1 MPIGQSVSI
10 HCSNH
15 SVFILKS
22 IIGFHK
28 SECNITGLFFSRIT
42 TERPKECHNM
52 HLAHYDTL
60 LANPDT
66 YGITVEISTFHRKFY
81 IFILQSLLYHR
92 KFYLFLFASLLFPR
106 KFYIFLF
113 QPLLSPRKFYIFL
126 LESLLSPRKFYF
138 SLIAVLGRRLIIF
151 GSKFPVEIRPVRN
164 ADFID
169 NFLYAQIGRHQ

>member
-1 MPIGQSVSI
+1 MPIERSVSI

-42 TERPKECHNM
+42 TEIPKECHNM

-66 YGITVEISTFHRKFY
+66 HGITVEISTFCRKFY
-81 IFILQSLLYHR
+81 I
-92 KFYLFLFASLLFPR
+92 FLFASLLFPG

-113 QPLLSPRKFYIFL
+113 ASLLSSQKFYIFL
-126 LESLLSPRKFYF
+126 SESLLSPRKFYF
-138 SLIAVLGRRLIIF
+138 LLIAVLGRRLIIF

-169 NFLYAQIGRHQ
+169 NFLYAQISRHQ

>member
-1 MPIGQSVSI
+1 MPIEQSVSI

-22 IIGFHK
+22 IIGFQK

-42 TERPKECHNM
+42 TGIPKECHNM

-66 YGITVEISTFHRKFY
+66 YGITVEISTFR
-81 IFILQSLLYHR
+81 
-92 KFYLFLFASLLFPR
+92 R
-106 KFYIFLF
+106 KFYIFL
-113 QPLLSPRKFYIFL
+113 S
-126 LESLLSPRKFYF
+126 ESLLSPRKFYF
-138 SLIAVLGRRLIIF
+138 LLIAVLGRRLVVL

-169 NFLYAQIGRHQ
+169 NFLYAQISRHQ

>member
-1 MPIGQSVSI
+1 MPIGRSVSI

-42 TERPKECHNM
+42 TGIPKECHNM

-66 YGITVEISTFHRKFY
+66 NRITVEISTFR
-81 IFILQSLLYHR
+81 
-92 KFYLFLFASLLFPR
+92 R
-106 KFYIFLF
+106 KFYIFL
-113 QPLLSPRKFYIFL
+113 S
-126 LESLLSPRKFYF
+126 ESLLSPRKFYF
-138 SLIAVLGRRLIIF
+138 LLIAVLGRRLIIF

-169 NFLYAQIGRHQ
+169 NFLHAQISRHQ

>member
-1 MPIGQSVSI
+1 MPIKQSVSI

-42 TERPKECHNM
+42 TEIPKECHNM

-60 LANPDT
+60 LANQDT
-66 YGITVEISTFHRKFY
+66 HGITVEISTFH
-81 IFILQSLLYHR
+81 
-92 KFYLFLFASLLFPR
+92 
-106 KFYIFLF
+106 
-113 QPLLSPRKFYIFL
+113 RKFYIFL

-138 SLIAVLGRRLIIF
+138 LLIAVLGRRLIIF

-169 NFLYAQIGRHQ
+169 NFLYAQISRHQ

>member
-1 MPIGQSVSI
+1 MPIKRSVSI

-42 TERPKECHNM
+42 TGIPKECHNM
-52 HLAHYDTL
+52 HPAHYDTL
-60 LANPDT
+60 LANQDT
-66 YGITVEISTFHRKFY
+66 HGLMVEISTVHRKFY
-81 IFILQSLLYHR
+81 IF
-92 KFYLFLFASLLFPR
+92 
-106 KFYIFLF
+106 
-113 QPLLSPRKFYIFL
+113 LS
-126 LESLLSPRKFYF
+126 ESLLSPRKFYF
-138 SLIAVLGRRLIIF
+138 LLIAVLGRRLIIF

-169 NFLYAQIGRHQ
+169 NFLYAQISRHQ

>member
-1 MPIGQSVSI
+1 MPIKRSVSI

-42 TERPKECHNM
+42 TGIPKECHNM
-52 HLAHYDTL
+52 HPAHYDTL
-60 LANPDT
+60 LANQNT
-66 YGITVEISTFHRKFY
+66 HGIMVEIST
-81 IFILQSLLYHR
+81 
-92 KFYLFLFASLLFPR
+92 FPR
-106 KFYIFLF
+106 KFYIFLA
-113 QPLLSPRKFYIFL
+113 
-126 LESLLSPRKFYF
+126 ESLLSPRKFYF
-138 SLIAVLGRRLIIF
+138 LLIAVLGRRLIIF

-169 NFLYAQIGRHQ
+169 NFLYAQISRHQ

>member
-1 MPIGQSVSI
+1 MPIKRSVSI

-42 TERPKECHNM
+42 TGIPKECHNM
-52 HLAHYDTL
+52 HPAHHDTL
-60 LANPDT
+60 LANQDT
-66 YGITVEISTFHRKFY
+66 HGIMVETSTFHRKFY
-81 IFILQSLLYHR
+81 IF
-92 KFYLFLFASLLFPR
+92 
-106 KFYIFLF
+106 
-113 QPLLSPRKFYIFL
+113 LS
-126 LESLLSPRKFYF
+126 ESLLSPRKFYF
-138 SLIAVLGRRLIIF
+138 LLIAVLGRRLIIF

-169 NFLYAQIGRHQ
+169 NFLYAQISRHQ

>member
-1 MPIGQSVSI
+1 MPIERSVSI

-42 TERPKECHNM
+42 TGIPKECHNM

-66 YGITVEISTFHRKFY
+66 NRITVEISTFR
-81 IFILQSLLYHR
+81 
-92 KFYLFLFASLLFPR
+92 R
-106 KFYIFLF
+106 KFYIFL
-113 QPLLSPRKFYIFL
+113 S
-126 LESLLSPRKFYF
+126 ESLLSPRKFYF
-138 SLIAVLGRRLIIF
+138 LLIAVLGRRLIIF

-169 NFLYAQIGRHQ
+169 NFLHAQISRHQ

>member
-1 MPIGQSVSI
+1 MPIKQSVSI

-28 SECNITGLFFSRIT
+28 SECNITRLFFSRIT
-42 TERPKECHNM
+42 TEIPKECHNM

-60 LANPDT
+60 LANQDT

-81 IFILQSLLYHR
+81 IF
-92 KFYLFLFASLLFPR
+92 
-106 KFYIFLF
+106 
-113 QPLLSPRKFYIFL
+113 LS
-126 LESLLSPRKFYF
+126 ESLLSSRKFYF
-138 SLIAVLGRRLIIF
+138 LLIAVLGRRLIIF

-169 NFLYAQIGRHQ
+169 NFLYAQISRHQ

>member
-1 MPIGQSVSI
+1 MPIERSVSI

-42 TERPKECHNM
+42 TGIPKECHNM

-66 YGITVEISTFHRKFY
+66 NRITVEISTFR
-81 IFILQSLLYHR
+81 
-92 KFYLFLFASLLFPR
+92 R
-106 KFYIFLF
+106 KFYIFL
-113 QPLLSPRKFYIFL
+113 S
-126 LESLLSPRKFYF
+126 ESLLSPRKFYF
-138 SLIAVLGRRLIIF
+138 LLIAVLGRRLIIF

-169 NFLYAQIGRHQ
+169 NFLYAQISRHQ

>member
-1 MPIGQSVSI
+1 MPIERSVSI

-42 TERPKECHNM
+42 TGIPKECHNM

-66 YGITVEISTFHRKFY
+66 NRITVEISTFR
-81 IFILQSLLYHR
+81 
-92 KFYLFLFASLLFPR
+92 R
-106 KFYIFLF
+106 KFYIFLW
-113 QPLLSPRKFYIFL
+113 
-126 LESLLSPRKFYF
+126 ESLLSPRKFYF
-138 SLIAVLGRRLIIF
+138 LLIAVLGRRLIIF

-169 NFLYAQIGRHQ
+169 NFLHAQISRHQ

>member
-1 MPIGQSVSI
+1 MPIKQSVSI

-42 TERPKECHNM
+42 TGIPKECHNM

-66 YGITVEISTFHRKFY
+66 NRITVEISTFR
-81 IFILQSLLYHR
+81 
-92 KFYLFLFASLLFPR
+92 R
-106 KFYIFLF
+106 KFYIFL
-113 QPLLSPRKFYIFL
+113 S
-126 LESLLSPRKFYF
+126 ESLLSPRKFYF
-138 SLIAVLGRRLIIF
+138 LLIAVLGRRLVVL

-169 NFLYAQIGRHQ
+169 NFLYAQISRHQ

>member
-1 MPIGQSVSI
+1 MPIKRSVSI

-42 TERPKECHNM
+42 TGIPKECHNM
-52 HLAHYDTL
+52 HPAHYDTL
-60 LANPDT
+60 LANQDT
-66 YGITVEISTFHRKFY
+66 HGIMVEISTFH
-81 IFILQSLLYHR
+81 
-92 KFYLFLFASLLFPR
+92 
-106 KFYIFLF
+106 
-113 QPLLSPRKFYIFL
+113 RKFYIFL

-138 SLIAVLGRRLIIF
+138 LLIAVLGRRLIIF

-169 NFLYAQIGRHQ
+169 NFLYAQISRHQ

>member
-1 MPIGQSVSI
+1 MPIGRSVSI

-22 IIGFHK
+22 IIGFQK

-42 TERPKECHNM
+42 TGIPKECHNM

-66 YGITVEISTFHRKFY
+66 NRITVEISTFR
-81 IFILQSLLYHR
+81 
-92 KFYLFLFASLLFPR
+92 R
-106 KFYIFLF
+106 KFYIFL
-113 QPLLSPRKFYIFL
+113 S
-126 LESLLSPRKFYF
+126 ESLLSPRKFYF
-138 SLIAVLGRRLIIF
+138 LLIAVLGRRLIIF

-169 NFLYAQIGRHQ
+169 NFLHAQISRHQ

>member
-1 MPIGQSVSI
+1 MPIKRSVSI

-42 TERPKECHNM
+42 TGIPKECHNM
-52 HLAHYDTL
+52 HPAHYDTL
-60 LANPDT
+60 LANQDT
-66 YGITVEISTFHRKFY
+66 HGIMVETSTFR
-81 IFILQSLLYHR
+81 R
-92 KFYLFLFASLLFPR
+92 KFYLC
-106 KFYIFLF
+106 
-113 QPLLSPRKFYIFL
+113 LS
-126 LESLLSPRKFYF
+126 ESLLSPRKFYF
-138 SLIAVLGRRLIIF
+138 LLIAVLGRRLIIF

-169 NFLYAQIGRHQ
+169 NFLYAQISRHQ

>member
-1 MPIGQSVSI
+1 MPIKRSVSI

-42 TERPKECHNM
+42 TGIPKECHNM
-52 HLAHYDTL
+52 HPAHYDTL
-60 LANPDT
+60 LANQDT
-66 YGITVEISTFHRKFY
+66 NRITVEISTFHRKFY
-81 IFILQSLLYHR
+81 
-92 KFYLFLFASLLFPR
+92 LFLS
-106 KFYIFLF
+106 
-113 QPLLSPRKFYIFL
+113 
-126 LESLLSPRKFYF
+126 ESLLSPRKFYF
-138 SLIAVLGRRLIIF
+138 LLIAVLGRRLIIF

-169 NFLYAQIGRHQ
+169 NFLYAQISRHQ

>member
-1 MPIGQSVSI
+1 MPIERSVSI

-42 TERPKECHNM
+42 TGIPKECHNM

-66 YGITVEISTFHRKFY
+66 NRITVEISTFRRKFY
-81 IFILQSLLYHR
+81 IFLSE
-92 KFYLFLFASLLFPR
+92 SLLFPR
-106 KFYIFLF
+106 KFYFL
-113 QPLLSPRKFYIFL
+113 
-126 LESLLSPRKFYF
+126 
-138 SLIAVLGRRLIIF
+138 LIAVLGRRLIIF
-151 GSKFPVEIRPVRN
+151 GCKFPVEIRPVRN

-169 NFLYAQIGRHQ
+169 NFLHAQISRHQ

>member
-1 MPIGQSVSI
+1 MPIKQSVSI
-10 HCSNH
+10 HCTNH

-22 IIGFHK
+22 IIGFQK

-42 TERPKECHNM
+42 TGIPKECHNM

-66 YGITVEISTFHRKFY
+66 NRITVEISTFR
-81 IFILQSLLYHR
+81 
-92 KFYLFLFASLLFPR
+92 R
-106 KFYIFLF
+106 KFYIFL
-113 QPLLSPRKFYIFL
+113 S
-126 LESLLSPRKFYF
+126 ESLLSPRKFYF
-138 SLIAVLGRRLIIF
+138 LLIAVLGRRLIIF

-169 NFLYAQIGRHQ
+169 NFLYAQISRHQ

>member
-1 MPIGQSVSI
+1 MPIGRSVSI

-42 TERPKECHNM
+42 TGIPKECHNM
-52 HLAHYDTL
+52 HPAHYDTL
-60 LANPDT
+60 LANQDT
-66 YGITVEISTFHRKFY
+66 HGIMVEISTF
-81 IFILQSLLYHR
+81 HR

-113 QPLLSPRKFYIFL
+113 QPLLSSEKFYIFL
-126 LESLLSPRKFYF
+126 SESLLSPRKFYF
-138 SLIAVLGRRLIIF
+138 LLIAVLGRRLIIF

-164 ADFID
+164 TDFID
-169 NFLYAQIGRHQ
+169 NFLYAQISRHQ